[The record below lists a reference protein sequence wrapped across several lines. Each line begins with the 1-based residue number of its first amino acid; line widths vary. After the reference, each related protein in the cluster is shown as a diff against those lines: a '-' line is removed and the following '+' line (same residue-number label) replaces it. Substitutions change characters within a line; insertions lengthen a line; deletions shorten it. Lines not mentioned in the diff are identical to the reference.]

1 MNEHFLHLYNEELA
15 ALRHKAVRFA
25 DTYPKIA
32 GRLRLSAHI
41 ADDPQTER
49 LLQSFAFSAARIRLK
64 LHDEFPELTNELL
77 EILYPHFLTTIP
89 SMTMVQFQPD
99 PKLDSIQ
106 TIPRCTEIISEQIDN
121 DICRFRT
128 TQQVEIAPIKI
139 EALALSGHP
148 VVAPSSPFTDTV
160 GCLHIS
166 LQTLDKKKTFQ
177 DIGLKKIRFYLSA
190 SWSHAVALYE
200 LLGNNISGIALAR
213 HAFDKAP
220 VFLDK
225 TSFHLS
231 GFETDES
238 ILPFT
243 ATSFTG
249 YRLLAEFFTFPQK
262 FLFFDIEDIC
272 SSFSEQMDIFIY
284 LKSSDKTLEKS
295 ISTDYLR
302 LHVTPVINLFEQACE
317 PVQID
322 GTHNEYRLVPDTRRH
337 NTREVLSVEKVHVTD
352 QNGHIAACQPFFR
365 SSQCEKTS
373 DIFWQSKR
381 HISDADQINNTELS
395 FVDWN
400 RQPLDVP
407 HMIASVDALCSNGNL
422 PQKLPFGG
430 GQPRLNSVSS
440 FSTTTIKALMPPT
453 QPLRRTEHTER
464 EWCLISHLLLNHTSL
479 SDGNGSALKEILQLY
494 IMRDMP
500 DRRGLVDAITGVEA
514 KNSTACLKNGAVLY
528 GTDITIEFSP
538 EHADK
543 ASVFLFGN
551 ILERFLGLY
560 TSINSYTRLTVKL
573 HGFSQPVASW
583 PPRAAERA
591 LI

>member
-25 DTYPKIA
+25 NTYPKIA
-32 GRLRLSAHI
+32 GRLRLSADI

-64 LHDEFPELTNELL
+64 LDDEFPELTNELL

-89 SMTMVQFQPD
+89 SMTMVQLQPD
-99 PKLDSIQ
+99 PKLDGMQ
-106 TIPRCTEIISEQIDN
+106 TIPRGTEIISEPIDD

-128 TQQVEIAPIKI
+128 TQQVDIAPIEI
-139 EALALSGHP
+139 AALTLFGQPAVTP
-148 VVAPSSPFTDTV
+148 PSPFTNV
-160 GCLHIS
+160 AGCLHIS
-166 LQTLDKKKTFQ
+166 LRMLDQKKSFD
-177 DIGLKKIRFYLSA
+177 DIGLKKLRFYLSA
-190 SWSHAVALYE
+190 PWSHAVALYE
-200 LLGNNISGIALAR
+200 LLGNNMSGIALAR

-225 TSFHLS
+225 TSFSLS

-238 ILPFT
+238 ILPFP

-262 FLFFDIEDIC
+262 FLFFDIENIC
-272 SSFSEQMDIFIY
+272 GSFSEQMDIFIY
-284 LKSSDKTLEKS
+284 LKSGDRTLEKA
-295 ISTDYLR
+295 ISLDYLQ

-317 PVQID
+317 PVQFD
-322 GTHNEYRLVPDTRRH
+322 GTRNEYRLVPDARRH
-337 NTREVLSVEKVHVTD
+337 HTREVVSVEKVQMTD
-352 QNGHIAACQPFFR
+352 ANGQIASCQPFFR
-365 SSQCEKTS
+365 SCQCEKTS
-373 DIFWQSKR
+373 DIFWQIKR
-381 HISDADQINNTELS
+381 HISVADQINNTELS

-400 RQPLDVP
+400 RQPLDAP

-422 PQKLPFGG
+422 PKKLPFGG
-430 GQPRLNSVSS
+430 GQPRLNTVRS
-440 FSTTTIKALMPPT
+440 FNTIVIKALMPPSS
-453 QPLRRTEHTER
+453 PLRRSEHTER
-464 EWCLISHLLLNHTSL
+464 EWCLISHLLLNHASL
-479 SDGNGSALKEILQLY
+479 SDRNGAPLKDILQLY

-500 DRRGLVDAITGVEA
+500 DRHRLIDAITGVET
-514 KNSTACLKNGAVLY
+514 KNSTACLKGGVVLN
-528 GTDITIEFSP
+528 GTDITLEFSP

-543 ASVFLFGN
+543 ASVFLFGS
-551 ILERFLGLY
+551 IIERFLGLY

-573 HGFSQPVASW
+573 QGFSQPIAKW
-583 PPRAAERA
+583 PPRAAERT